1 MLVSLANVVTVCFLE
16 GGLCVW
22 VGKPLLVRCRLYS
35 TTLNTI
41 EKFHIYT
48 EFKNDNHLNDE
59 HTVAP
64 NKIFDT
70 LLKPQ

>member
-1 MLVSLANVVTVCFLE
+1 MQIIQYHAKGNH
-16 GGLCVW
+16 
-22 VGKPLLVRCRLYS
+22 
-35 TTLNTI
+35 LNTI

-59 HTVAP
+59 HTAARD
-64 NKIFDT
+64 KIFDT